1 MDGKAQQGRDDMAR
15 RWRSLAERRRAHLLA
30 LYRSGRWRKYYSED
44 QIMAQMR
51 DLVRE
56 INAWRAVGREHG
68 PTAQGEAPPLAGNR
82 S

>member
-1 MDGKAQQGRDDMAR
+1 
-15 RWRSLAERRRAHLLA
+15 
-30 LYRSGRWRKYYSED
+30 
-44 QIMAQMR
+44 MAQMR